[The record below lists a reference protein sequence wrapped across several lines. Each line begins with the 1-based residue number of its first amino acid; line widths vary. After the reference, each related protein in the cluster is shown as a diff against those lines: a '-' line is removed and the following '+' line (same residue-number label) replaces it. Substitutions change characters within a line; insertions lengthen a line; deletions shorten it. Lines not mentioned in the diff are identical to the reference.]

1 MRNVVLDE
9 IVLKCFYNICKY
21 YNLNEKIIYKYLKL
35 M

>member
-1 MRNVVLDE
+1 MRDGVVDE

-21 YNLNEKIIYKYLKL
+21 YNLNEKIIDKYLKL